1 MKKIF
6 FVVSLSFIALFNI
19 SSSYAENL
27 RFGAEGGITWA
38 DMRAEETA
46 QTLAN
51 LSGSTVTYTYDE
63 ATWMGRVFADYE
75 LSTEMSLEVG
85 FFFTGSLDAKYTISG
100 SSATESYNGR
110 GVDVAAVFKQDE
122 MFFKAGMHSSELE
135 GDATLT
141 IGGTTYSVSDTISG
155 SGYLIGAGLEMDEN
169 RAGVTYYADVGGDA
183 DSDMVFLYYGVL
195 F

>member
-1 MKKIF
+1 MKKILLIITIF
-6 FVVSLSFIALFNI
+6 FVTVFHV

-27 RFGAEGGITWA
+27 RFGVEGGFTWA

-85 FFFTGSLDAKYTISG
+85 FFFTGSLDANYTISG
-100 SSATESYNGR
+100 SSATEGYTAQ

-122 MFFKAGMHSSELE
+122 IFLKAGMHSSELE
-135 GDATLT
+135 GDASLT
-141 IGGTTYSVSDTISG
+141 IGGTTYSISDTISG
-155 SGYLIGAGLEMDEN
+155 TGYLVGAGLEMDDN

>member
-100 SSATESYNGR
+100 SSATEGYTAQ

-169 RAGVTYYADVGGDA
+169 RAGVTYYSDVGGDA